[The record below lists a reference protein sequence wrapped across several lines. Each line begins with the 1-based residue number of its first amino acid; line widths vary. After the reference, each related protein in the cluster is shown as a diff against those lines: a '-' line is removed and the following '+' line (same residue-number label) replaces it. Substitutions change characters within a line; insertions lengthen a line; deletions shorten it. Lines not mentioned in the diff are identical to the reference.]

1 MMKQCMVLLVVALL
15 AVQLGCAGSMKGV
28 VRQDAKRIEMT
39 YTDSRL
45 ESARLQTVLSGGER
59 FEGKIARIGWMGAQS
74 DPAVSDNESTVFD
87 DVQLFEGNAEATL
100 TGNKGNL
107 MKCRFKVA
115 DSVIGLSSGGF
126 GLCEVSDGRVIDIF
140 F

>member
-1 MMKQCMVLLVVALL
+1 MTNRRRFILVAILLT
-15 AVQLGCAGSMKGV
+15 VQLGCAGSMKGV
-28 VRQDAKRIEMT
+28 VRQDAKRIELA

-45 ESARLQTVLSGGER
+45 EKAILQTVLPGGER
-59 FEGKIARIGWMGAQS
+59 FEGKIVRIGWMGAQP
-74 DPAVSDNESTVFD
+74 DPAVSDNESTDFE

-107 MKCRFKVA
+107 MKCRFKLA
-115 DSVIGLSSGGF
+115 DSIIGLSSGGF
-126 GLCEVSDGRVIDIF
+126 GLCQVSDGRVIDIF

>member
-1 MMKQCMVLLVVALL
+1 MTIFVAAFLI
-15 AVQLGCAGSMKGV
+15 VQIGCAGSMKGV
-28 VRQDAKRIEMT
+28 VRRDAKRIELT

-45 ESARLQTVLSGGER
+45 EKASLQTVLPGGER
-59 FEGKIARIGWMGAQS
+59 FEGKIVRTGWMGAQS
-74 DPAVSDNESTVFD
+74 DPAVSDNESTDFE

-107 MKCRFKVA
+107 MKCRFKLA
-115 DSVIGLSSGGF
+115 DSIIGLSSGGF
-126 GLCEVSDGRVIDIF
+126 GLCQVSDGRVIDIF

>member
-1 MMKQCMVLLVVALL
+1 MSRNCMTIFVAAFLI
-15 AVQLGCAGSMKGV
+15 VQLGCAGSMKGV

-45 ESARLQTVLSGGER
+45 ESASLQTVLSGGER
-59 FEGKIARIGWMGAQS
+59 FEGKIVRIGWMSAQS
-74 DPAVSDNESTVFD
+74 DPAVSDSESTVFE
-87 DVQLFEGNAEATL
+87 DVLLFEGNAEATL

>member
-1 MMKQCMVLLVVALL
+1 MFILVAILLT
-15 AVQLGCAGSMKGV
+15 VQLGCAGSMKGV
-28 VRQDAKRIEMT
+28 VRRDAKRIEVT

-45 ESARLQTVLSGGER
+45 EKASLQTVLSGGER
-59 FEGKIARIGWMGAQS
+59 FEGKIVRIGWMGAKS
-74 DPAVSDNESTVFD
+74 DPAVSDNESTDFE

-107 MKCRFKVA
+107 MKCRFKLA
-115 DSVIGLSSGGF
+115 DSIIGLSSGGF
-126 GLCEVSDGRVIDIF
+126 GLCQVSDGRVIDIF

>member
-1 MMKQCMVLLVVALL
+1 MTNWRMFILVAILLT
-15 AVQLGCAGSMKGV
+15 VQLGCAGSMKGV
-28 VRQDAKRIEMT
+28 VRRDAKRIEMT

-45 ESARLQTVLSGGER
+45 ESALLQTVLSGGER
-59 FEGKIARIGWMGAQS
+59 FEGKIVRIGWMGAQS
-74 DPAVSDNESTVFD
+74 DPAVSDNESTDFE

-107 MKCRFKVA
+107 MKCRFKLA
-115 DSVIGLSSGGF
+115 DSIIGLSSGGF
-126 GLCEVSDGRVIDIF
+126 GLCQVSDGRVIDIF